1 MKEVEGDISIVSI
14 DWHRNN
20 LYATRTQMKRL
31 EQEQEY
37 EQVNLGM

>member
-1 MKEVEGDISIVSI
+1 MKEGEGDISIVSI

-20 LYATRTQMKRL
+20 LYGTRTQRNRLEL

-37 EQVNLGM
+37 EQVN